1 MSMVVLW
8 QHTLIYYV
16 LQIFET
22 NLNGGKHD
30 GLMPLRVMEDRR
42 ESEVS
47 GELCFSQRERGTQT

>member
-1 MSMVVLW
+1 MLMAVLW

-22 NLNGGKHD
+22 NLNGSKHD
-30 GLMPLRVMEDRR
+30 GLMPLLVMEDRR

-47 GELCFSQRERGTQT
+47 GELCFSKRGRGTET